1 MGRWDVHGMIPE
13 DVVVLTERCIVLTAA
28 MRRTGNRRRK
38 LTVMAVVRVT
48 RGVLRLRVL
57 PRLLELGFH
66 ERTHLETTALPV
78 APDEVFVLK
87 DLDTFRALVALA
99 ESPPDQRRER
109 AEKGTKAAS
118 EHHVSSMMFLP
129 VIHLT
134 GTASE

>member
-1 MGRWDVHGMIPE
+1 MGRWDVQDMVPE
-13 DVVVLTERCIVLTAA
+13 DVVFLTERRVVLTAA

-48 RGVLRLRVL
+48 RGALRLLLL
-57 PRLLELGFH
+57 PRFPGLGFH

-87 DLDTFRALVALA
+87 DLDTLRALVALA

-118 EHHVSSMMFLP
+118 EYHVSAMMILP

-134 GTASE
+134 GTASG